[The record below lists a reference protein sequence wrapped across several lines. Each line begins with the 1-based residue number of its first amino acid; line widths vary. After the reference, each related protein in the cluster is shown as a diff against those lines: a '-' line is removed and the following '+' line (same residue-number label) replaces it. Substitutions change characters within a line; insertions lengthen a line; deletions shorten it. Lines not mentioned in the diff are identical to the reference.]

1 MWLSR
6 LLHSL
11 APKRFE
17 EISVMSRTTHLVVL
31 LALGFLLGTHSSS
44 LLAQDTKPSDE
55 QAKLFE
61 KFEQTLNNVALVGS
75 FTITGKENQGG
86 KPERYEIS
94 NVRKLEEGD
103 LWLINARIKYG
114 DKDTKIPMPLEVK
127 WAGKTPVITLDNTT
141 IPGLGTFSAHVVIDG
156 DKYAG
161 TWTHGEVGGHLYG
174 KIKKLE
180 D

>member
-1 MWLSR
+1 
-6 LLHSL
+6 
-11 APKRFE
+11 
-17 EISVMSRTTHLVVL
+17 MSRTTHLVVL